1 MKLFLLS
8 CISYLALN
16 VHAADTNALTLT
28 RTIPLPNVTGR
39 LDHFAIDLKGQRLF
53 MAGLSNNTVE
63 IFDLAAGNRIQTIPG
78 CSKPQGL
85 AFLPAQNHLVIANGI
100 SGEVQILDGS
110 TFKAIKIFGGM
121 PKADN
126 VRYDAKSDLIYVGH
140 GDGAVGII
148 NATNGHWLGGFKLA
162 GHPES
167 FQLEKTGNRIFVNV
181 PDAGHIA
188 VVDRL
193 INTVVA
199 IWPLEEFHANYPMA
213 LDEANHRLLV
223 GCRQPARLVVLD
235 TTTGKRV
242 TDIEISG
249 DTDDLFYDASRKEIF
264 VSCGAGFIDVIDQ
277 VNADTYRLRTRIPTV
292 SGARTS
298 FFSPDRGEFY
308 LGVRDYPTPG
318 QAELRIYKL
327 N

>member
-1 MKLFLLS
+1 MKPLQFLCLPL
-8 CISYLALN
+8 LALHL
-16 VHAADTNALTLT
+16 HAADTNALTLVK
-28 RTIPLPNVTGR
+28 TIPLPNVTGR

-53 MAGLSNNTVE
+53 MSGLSNNTVE
-63 IFDLAAGNRIQTIPG
+63 IFDLTAGKRIHTIPG

-100 SGEVQILDGS
+100 SGEVQIVDGS
-110 TFKAIKIFGGM
+110 TLQAIKIFAGL
-121 PKADN
+121 PNSDN
-126 VRYDAKSDLIYVGH
+126 VRYDAKSDLIYVGY
-140 GDGAVGII
+140 GSGALGVI
-148 NATNGHWLGGFKLA
+148 NATNGKWLGNLELA

-167 FQLEKTGNRIFVNV
+167 FQLEKNGNRIFVNV

-193 INTVVA
+193 LNTVVA
-199 IWPLEEFHANYPMA
+199 TWPMDQFHANYPMA

-223 GCRQPARLVVLD
+223 GCRQPARLVVID

-249 DTDDLFYDASRKEIF
+249 DTDDLFYDASRKQIF

-277 VNADTYRLRTRIPTV
+277 AGADSYHLRERIPTV

-298 FFSPDRGEFY
+298 YLSPDRGEFY
-308 LGVRDYPTPG
+308 LGVRDFPTPG

-327 N
+327 K